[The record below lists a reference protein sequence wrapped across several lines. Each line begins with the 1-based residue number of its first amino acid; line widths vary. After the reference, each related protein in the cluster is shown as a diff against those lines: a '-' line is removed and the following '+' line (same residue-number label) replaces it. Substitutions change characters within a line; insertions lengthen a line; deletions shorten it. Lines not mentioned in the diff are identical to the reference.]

1 MKTSRTKAL
10 LLSLVAVLAI
20 FLTACGSSTANK
32 SNSHEQASFKNEPT
46 TTKHADV
53 KSSIL
58 SGDGFW
64 YLAGK
69 INHKSNSGIEAIAFD
84 KKTGKAT
91 MYNVDKFYKSYSA
104 AKRAKALN
112 KEGTVK
118 YTFTKDKKD
127 QTMIKLSGKLS
138 GIDMTQTVTVKDSTK
153 GTNKATKLH
162 LSGYH
167 AVRDVDMDKT
177 NVVFVETT

>member
-1 MKTSRTKAL
+1 MKRSRTKVI

-20 FLTACGSSTANK
+20 FLTACGSKSSNNK
-32 SNSHEQASFKNEPT
+32 SNQQASFKNEPAT
-46 TTKHADV
+46 NKHTDV
-53 KSSIL
+53 KSTVL

-69 INHKSNSGIEAIAFD
+69 INHKSNSGIEAVAFD
-84 KKTGKAT
+84 KHTGKAT

-104 AKRAKALN
+104 AKKANALN

-118 YTFTKDKKD
+118 YTFTKDKKN
-127 QTMIKLSGKLS
+127 QTLIKLSGKLS
-138 GIDMTQTVTVKDSTK
+138 GVDMTQTVTVKDTTK
-153 GTNKATKLH
+153 GTNKTTKLH

-177 NVVFVETT
+177 NIVFVETT

>member
-1 MKTSRTKAL
+1 MKRSRIKVM

-20 FLTACGSSTANK
+20 FLTACGSKSANNK
-32 SNSHEQASFKNEPT
+32 SNEQASFKNEPA
-46 TTKHADV
+46 TTKHTDV
-53 KSSIL
+53 KSTIL

-84 KKTGKAT
+84 KNSGKAT

-104 AKRAKALN
+104 AKNAKALN

-118 YTFTKDKKD
+118 YTFTTNKQN

-138 GIDMTQTVTVKDSTK
+138 GIDMTQTVTVKDTTK

-177 NVVFVETT
+177 NVVFVESN

>member
-1 MKTSRTKAL
+1 MKTSRTKVI

-20 FLTACGSSTANK
+20 FLTACGSKSSSNK
-32 SNSHEQASFKNEPT
+32 PSSNEQASFKNEPK

-53 KSSIL
+53 KSTVL

-69 INHKSNSGIEAIAFD
+69 INHKSNSGIEAVAFD

-104 AKRAKALN
+104 AKKAKALN

-118 YTFTKDKKD
+118 YTFTQNKKD
-127 QTMIKLSGKLS
+127 QTLIKLSGKLS
-138 GIDMTQTVTVKDSTK
+138 GIDMTQTVTVKD
-153 GTNKATKLH
+153 
-162 LSGYH
+162 
-167 AVRDVDMDKT
+167 AVRH
-177 NVVFVETT
+177 

>member
-1 MKTSRTKAL
+1 MRASRTKVM

-20 FLTACGSSTANK
+20 FLTACGSKSSNNK
-32 SNSHEQASFKNEPT
+32 SNEQASFKNEPA
-46 TTKHADV
+46 TTKHTDV
-53 KSSIL
+53 KSTVL

-64 YLAGK
+64 YLAGN

-84 KKTGKAT
+84 KDSGKAT

-104 AKRAKALN
+104 AKNAKALN

-118 YTFTKDKKD
+118 YTFTTNKQN
-127 QTMIKLSGKLS
+127 QTLIKLSGKLS
-138 GIDMTQTVTVKDSTK
+138 GIDMTQSITVKDTTK
-153 GTNKATKLH
+153 GTNKSTKLH

-177 NVVFVETT
+177 NVVFVEAN

>member
-1 MKTSRTKAL
+1 MKTSRIKVM
-10 LLSLVAVLAI
+10 LLSLIAVSAI
-20 FLTACGSSTANK
+20 FLTACGNQSASNK
-32 SNSHEQASFKNEPT
+32 SHEQASFKNEPA
-46 TTKHADV
+46 TTKHTDV
-53 KSSIL
+53 KSTVL

-69 INHKSNSGIEAIAFD
+69 INHKSNSGVEALAFD

-91 MYNVDKFYKSYSA
+91 LYNVDKFYKSYSA
-104 AKRAKALN
+104 AKKAKALN

-118 YTFTKDKKD
+118 YTFTKNKQN
-127 QTMIKLSGKLS
+127 QTVIKLAGKLS
-138 GIDMTQTVTVKDSTK
+138 GIDMTQTVTVKDTTK

-177 NVVFVETT
+177 NIVFVEAN

>member
-1 MKTSRTKAL
+1 MKTTRTRAL

-20 FLTACGSSTANK
+20 FLTACGNQSSSKKTDE
-32 SNSHEQASFKNEPT
+32 SASFKNEPT
-46 TTKHADV
+46 TTKHTDV
-53 KSSIL
+53 KSSVL

-69 INHKSNSGIEAIAFD
+69 INHKSNSGVEAIAFD
-84 KKTGKAT
+84 KSSDKAT
-91 MYNVDKFYKSYSA
+91 MYNVNKFYKSYAA
-104 AKRAKALN
+104 AKNAKALN

-118 YTFTKDKKD
+118 YTFTKNNKN
-127 QTMIKLSGKLS
+127 QTVIKLAGKLS
-138 GIDMTQTVTVKDSTK
+138 GIQMTQTVTVKDTTK

-162 LSGYH
+162 MSGYK

-177 NVVFVETT
+177 NAVFVETNQ

>member
-1 MKTSRTKAL
+1 MKTTRTKAL

-20 FLTACGSSTANK
+20 FLTACGSK
-32 SNSHEQASFKNEPT
+32 SSSHKTNESASFKNEPT
-46 TTKHADV
+46 TTKHSDV
-53 KSSIL
+53 KSAVL

-84 KKTGKAT
+84 KNSSKAT
-91 MYNVDKFYKSYSA
+91 MYNVDKFYKTFNA
-104 AKRAKALN
+104 AKKAKALN
-112 KEGTVK
+112 KEGTVR
-118 YTFTKDKKD
+118 YTFTTNKDN
-127 QTMIKLSGKLS
+127 QTVIKLSGKLS

-153 GTNKATKLH
+153 GTNKSTNLH

-177 NVVFVETT
+177 NVVFVETN

>member
-1 MKTSRTKAL
+1 MKKTRTKAL

-20 FLTACGSSTANK
+20 FLTACGSKSSTK
-32 SNSHEQASFKNEPT
+32 SNEQASFKNEPT

-53 KSSIL
+53 KSSVL

-69 INHKSNSGIEAIAFD
+69 INHKSNSGIEAIAFN
-84 KKTGKAT
+84 KNTGKAT
-91 MYNVDKFYKSYSA
+91 MYNVNKFYKTYSA
-104 AKRAKALN
+104 AKKANALN

-118 YTFTKDKKD
+118 YTFTKNSKN
-127 QTMIKLSGKLS
+127 QTVIKLSGKLS
-138 GIDMTQTVTVKDSTK
+138 GIDMTQTVTVKNTTK

-162 LSGYH
+162 MSGYQ

-177 NVVFVETT
+177 NAVFVEAN